1 METPGNHAGTCLNN
15 VRVCG
20 DAIVT
25 PDEACDLGTAG
36 NTGAYGTC
44 TSSCTLAPYCGDHV
58 TTTPPEQCDD
68 GQNATLY
75 DNTGSQCA
83 PGCKLPHF
91 CGDANIDTSFGETCD
106 NGPANSDAAYGPG
119 SCNTHCTT
127 GPFCGDGFRNG
138 AEQCDDGVNNGTPS
152 STCDAA

>member
-1 METPGNHAGTCLNN
+1 MAHRRAPELTKGSIYEVAVFQAERHTTESNYWLTLANFLAGKSSC
-15 VRVCG
+15 VSVCG

-91 CGDANIDTSFGETCD
+91 CGSAAM
-106 NGPANSDAAYGPG
+106 PA
-119 SCNTHCTT
+119 
-127 GPFCGDGFRNG
+127 PFDG
-138 AEQCDDGVNNGTPS
+138 
-152 STCDAA
+152 